1 MNPQAIL
8 AAIVLALALA
18 GGGYWKGWSDRA
30 ARAELAT
37 SNATIESHQQAA
49 AEQRPAIAA
58 AGQLE
63 TENAKERVV
72 YRTITQTVDRVV
84 DRPVYRSICFD
95 DVGLRL
101 ARDAI
106 AGALTDPAESDA
118 VVPGA
123 ATTH

>member
-84 DRPVYRSICFD
+84 DRPVYRAVCLD
-95 DVGLRL
+95 DDGLRL
-101 ARDAI
+101 ARAAI
-106 AGALTDPAESDA
+106 AGTPADPAQPDGT
-118 VVPGA
+118 VPGPA
-123 ATTH
+123 GAR